1 MSTPYIRA
9 VLVTDGRSE
18 HLSATLAAIAA
29 LEEPPS
35 ILHVVVT
42 SDAEV
47 DIPES
52 LTADLRRTAA
62 ATYADAV
69 NGLLDDVG
77 ERDGEMVWLLHDDT
91 APHTD
96 ALTRLVATATK
107 RPRAAVIGAAHVRWN
122 DASRLVNLGTTVS
135 KVGARRVALVVE
147 DDINQGQHD
156 WREDVM
162 AVSLAAALVRRDA
175 FDALGRLDEGY
186 QGFGDSLEWCR
197 RAWASG
203 RDVVIEPRAH
213 VRHAQDGLYGARAR
227 RPGRGATHAR
237 RRVSEWHH
245 AFAWAPWWAVVP
257 LLVLIPLSVAVRVV
271 ARLAQNVP
279 RRAFAEV
286 TVPFLLIARV
296 PAIWRTTLAHRKVG
310 ATGPI
315 EDRLFAS
322 FRQVVD
328 AVRQRELG
336 TFERTRASRAPSEMV
351 KAELDVASARQRVSL
366 VTTILLSAAA
376 SVAVGLDTIRG
387 LIAGQMVAG
396 PGIGSTDLAF
406 ETVWSRAWTGWA
418 DIGLGSAGIDGAY
431 AGLMAPL
438 AGFPG
443 GFRVGVGVLLVVA
456 PFLASLLAWWA
467 AGHAT
472 RGPWIRAA
480 AALVFGLWPPF
491 LAAVADA
498 RVGAV
503 LAHVALAAA
512 VVAVSRAAGWRRGE
526 LVVGRIESPAP
537 GPSPSAALAAALAV
551 TVATVAQPV
560 LLVPLTVI
568 VGILGAMS
576 GRLRWRVWAIAAVPI
591 VVGLPGVVAAARFA
605 PDAGVVAS
613 VLARE
618 PGPGAGFTG
627 STWRVAAGVA
637 DPSRWPSTL
646 AAAWPIGVIGGAVV
660 IGCAIAAVA
669 SRRSWRPAALGL
681 VLVAAGGAVA
691 AWSAHA
697 TAAWPDGAGSDAISG
712 WPGTGSSLVVLGA
725 LVAAAAAHGAL
736 LAGEGT
742 RFAVGRV
749 AAAALAMVAAGSS
762 VAVVAFV
769 AWPGSQ
775 PGSATTVSTHVLPLA
790 VPLDQDGPYRQRVL
804 VLTAQDDGS
813 VAYSVLSHDGSTQ
826 AIGRSEWGP
835 GGVPLGGSGGDTV
848 GIDTLA
854 ETVAGATQS
863 GAADLSAL
871 QDWGI
876 GVVVVAPGGDRIQGA
891 LDQNGGLTL
900 VGGSER
906 GTTYR
911 LDNGDVSRA
920 WIATENGTDAVKST
934 ATSGGPIAAPAAGG
948 TLVIAVPSAS
958 GWTARLS
965 GQPLVRADDALG
977 RVAFEVPAGGGN
989 VTYDYRDP
997 AQRWWWWASV
1007 VVVAW
1012 ALIGSVPL
1020 RRSKEVA
1027 E

>member
-9 VLVTDGRSE
+9 VLVTDGQSE
-18 HLSATLAAIAA
+18 HLSATFAAIAA
-29 LEEPPS
+29 LEEQPA

-47 DIPES
+47 DVPES
-52 LTADLRRTAA
+52 LPADLRRMEAA
-62 ATYADAV
+62 SYAEAV
-69 NGLLDDVG
+69 SRVLDDVG
-77 ERDGEMVWLLHDDT
+77 ARDGEMVWLLHDDT
-91 APHTD
+91 APHAD

-135 KVGARRVALVVE
+135 KLGARRVALVVE

-175 FDALGRLDEGY
+175 FDALGRLDTGY

-203 RDVVIEPRAH
+203 RDVVIEPRAR
-213 VRHAQDGLYGARAR
+213 VRHAQAGLYGARAR

-245 AFAWAPWWAVVP
+245 AFAWARWWAIAP
-257 LLVLIPLSVAVRVV
+257 LMVLIPLSVVARVV

-279 RRAFAEV
+279 RRALAELA
-286 TVPFLLIARV
+286 VPFSLIARA
-296 PAIWRTTLAHRKVG
+296 PAIARTAAAHRTVG

-322 FRQVVD
+322 IRQVAD

-336 TFERTRASRAPSEMV
+336 TFERSRASRAPSEMV
-351 KAELDVASARQRVSL
+351 RAELDAAAARQRRSL
-366 VTTILLSAAA
+366 VTTVLLAAAA
-376 SVAVGLDTIRG
+376 SAAVGLDFIRG
-387 LIAGQMVAG
+387 LAAGKMVAG
-396 PGIGSTDLAF
+396 PGIGSTDLSF
-406 ETVWSRAWTGWA
+406 DNVWSRAWTGWA

-438 AGFPG
+438 AALPG
-443 GFRVGVGVLLVVA
+443 GLRVGVGALLIAA

-480 AALVFGLWPPF
+480 VALVFGLWPPF

-503 LAHVALAAA
+503 LAHIALVAAA
-512 VVAVSRAAGWRRGE
+512 VAISRAAGWRRGE
-526 LVVGRIESPAP
+526 LVAGRIESPAP
-537 GPSPSAALAAALAV
+537 APSPSAALAAALAV

-560 LLVPLTVI
+560 LLLPLAI
-568 VGILGAMS
+568 MVGILGAMA
-576 GRLRWRVWAIAAVPI
+576 GRLRWRVWAIAVVPI
-591 VVGLPGVVAAARFA
+591 VVGLPGIAAAVRLA
-605 PDAGVVAS
+605 PDAGLVTS

-618 PGPGAGFTG
+618 PGPGSGFTG
-627 STWRVAAGVA
+627 SAWRVAAGIA
-637 DPSRWPSTL
+637 EPSRWPSSL
-646 AAAWPIGVIGGAVV
+646 AEAWPMGVIGGLVV

-669 SRRSWRPAALGL
+669 SRRSWKAVSLGL
-681 VLVAAGGAVA
+681 VLVAAGGTVA
-691 AWSAHA
+691 AWSTQA

-725 LVAAAAAHGAL
+725 LVAAASTHGAL

-749 AAAALAMVAAGSS
+749 AAAALAMVAAGAS
-762 VAVVAFV
+762 VAVVAFI

-804 VLTAQDDGS
+804 VLAAQDDGS
-813 VAYSVLSHDGSTQ
+813 VAYSVLSQDGSTQ
-826 AIGRSEWGP
+826 AIGRSERGP
-835 GGVPLGGSGGDTV
+835 DGVPLGGSGGDTV
-848 GIDTLA
+848 DVDTLA
-854 ETVAGATQS
+854 GTVAAATKS

-871 QDWGI
+871 RDWGI
-876 GVVVVAPGGDRIQGA
+876 GVLVVAPGGSRIQGA
-891 LDQNGGLTL
+891 LDQNSHVTL
-900 VGGSER
+900 VGGSEI

-911 LDNGDVSRA
+911 LDSGVASRA
-920 WIATENGTDAVKST
+920 WIATTAGLTPMTST
-934 ATSGGPIAAPAAGG
+934 ATSGGPTAAPVAGG

-958 GWTARLS
+958 GWTAQLN
-965 GQPLVRADDALG
+965 GEPLVRVDDALG
-977 RVAFEVPAGGGN
+977 RVAFEVPTGGGM

-1007 VVVAW
+1007 VAIAW

-1020 RRSKEVA
+1020 KRSKEVA

>member
-1 MSTPYIRA
+1 MNTPFVRA
-9 VLVTDGRSE
+9 LLVTDGHSE
-18 HLSATLAAIAA
+18 HLSATFAAITA
-29 LEEPPS
+29 LEEQPS
-35 ILHVVVT
+35 VLHIVVT
-42 SDAEV
+42 GDDAV
-47 DIPES
+47 DVPES
-52 LTADLRRTAA
+52 LAADFRRVEATSYAA
-62 ATYADAV
+62 AVDSF
-69 NGLLDDVG
+69 LDDV
-77 ERDGEMVWLLHDDT
+77 EARDGEMVWLLHDDT
-91 APHTD
+91 APHAD

-107 RPRAAVIGAAHVRWN
+107 RPRAAVIGAAHLRWN

-147 DDINQGQHD
+147 DDVNQGQHD

-162 AVSLAAALVRRDA
+162 AVSLAGALVRRDA
-175 FDALGRLDEGY
+175 FDELGRLDQGY

-203 RDVVIEPRAH
+203 WDVVIEPRAH

-227 RPGRGATHAR
+227 HPGRGATHAR

-245 AFAWAPWWAVVP
+245 AFAWARWWAVLP
-257 LLVLIPLSVAVRVV
+257 LIALIPLSVAVRVV

-279 RRAFAEV
+279 QRALAELA
-286 TVPFLLIARV
+286 VPLLLIRRV
-296 PAIWRTTLAHRKVG
+296 PAISRSAVAHRTVG

-322 FRQVVD
+322 FRQAVD

-351 KAELDVASARQRVSL
+351 RAEIDAASARQRLSL
-366 VTTILLSAAA
+366 LTTVLLSAATSA
-376 SVAVGLDTIRG
+376 AIGLDYIRA
-387 LIAGQMVAG
+387 LVAGKMVAG
-396 PGIGSTDLAF
+396 PGIGSTDLSF
-406 ETVWSRAWTGWA
+406 EVVWSRAWTGWA
-418 DIGLGSAGIDGAY
+418 DIGFGSAGIDGAY

-438 AGFPG
+438 AALPG
-443 GFRVGVGVLLVVA
+443 GLRVGVGGLLIIA
-456 PFLASLLAWWA
+456 PFLASMLAWWA

-503 LAHVALAAA
+503 LAHVALVVAA
-512 VVAVSRAAGWRRGE
+512 VAVARAAGWRRGQM
-526 LVVGRIESPAP
+526 VAGRIEVPAP
-537 GPSPSAALAAALAV
+537 GPSPSAGLAAALAT

-560 LLVPLTVI
+560 LLVPLAVM
-568 VGILGAMS
+568 VGVLGAIA
-576 GRLRWRVWAIAAVPI
+576 GRFRWRVWGIAAVPL
-591 VVGLPGVVAAARFA
+591 VVGLPGIVAAAKLA
-605 PDAGVVAS
+605 PDAGLVAS

-618 PGPGAGFTG
+618 PGPGAGFAG
-627 STWRVAAGVA
+627 STWRVAAGMA
-637 DPSRWPSTL
+637 DVSRWPSTL
-646 AAAWPIGVIGGAVV
+646 GAAWPIGVIGGVAV
-660 IGCAIAAVA
+660 IGCAVAAIA
-669 SRRSWRPAALGL
+669 SRRSWRPAAVGL
-681 VLVAAGGAVA
+681 VTMATGGAVA
-691 AWSAHA
+691 AWSTHA
-697 TAAWPDGAGSDAISG
+697 TAAWPDGAGAGAISG

-736 LAGEGT
+736 LAGTGA

-749 AAAALAMVAAGSS
+749 ASAAVAMVAAGASI
-762 VAVVAFV
+762 AVVVFL

-775 PGSATTVSTHVLPLA
+775 PGSATTVSTNVLPLA

-813 VAYSVLSHDGSTQ
+813 VVYSVLSHDGSTQ

-835 GGVPLGGSGGDTV
+835 DGVPLGGSGGDTV

-854 ETVAGATQS
+854 PTVAGVTQS
-863 GAADLSAL
+863 GAADVSAL
-871 QDWGI
+871 QEWGI
-876 GVVVVAPGGDRIQGA
+876 GTVVVAPGGNRIQGA
-891 LDQNGGLTL
+891 LDQNARVTL
-900 VGGSER
+900 VGGSEI

-920 WIATENGTDAVKST
+920 WIATAAGPLPLSST
-934 ATSGGPIAAPAAGG
+934 ATSGGPTASPAAGG

-958 GWTARLS
+958 GWTARQD
-965 GQPLVRADDALG
+965 GQPLVRIDDALG
-977 RVAFEVPAGGGN
+977 RVAFDVPAGGGM

-1007 VVVAW
+1007 VVIGW
-1012 ALIGSVPL
+1012 ALIGSIPL